1 MHMNHMLLAA
11 GLLGSVPAYA
21 QAPAV
26 GGVPVPLPATITA
39 PLPAGTN
46 PLGSVG
52 VTALPPLP
60 AGNNALGSVGVT
72 ALPPLPP
79 GTNAL
84 GSVGVSALP
93 PLPAGANSIG
103 SVTAS
108 PVGSGPGL
116 GGYFGTSPSLGT
128 LHLTCLVNSPGAYR
142 VVTYGSTPVVLA
154 YDDGAGNST
163 SYELLDPGAGQGRQ
177 GASTSPEMGWFK
189 GRVRVYGDPNASA
202 SGRSDGGC
210 S

>member
-79 GTNAL
+79 GNTAPDMPGQL
-84 GSVGVSALP
+84 TRRLP
-93 PLPAGANSIG
+93 CRHVWVDTCGAR
-103 SVTAS
+103 
-108 PVGSGPGL
+108 L
-116 GGYFGTSPSLGT
+116 
-128 LHLTCLVNSPGAYR
+128 
-142 VVTYGSTPVVLA
+142 
-154 YDDGAGNST
+154 
-163 SYELLDPGAGQGRQ
+163 
-177 GASTSPEMGWFK
+177 
-189 GRVRVYGDPNASA
+189 
-202 SGRSDGGC
+202 
-210 S
+210 

>member
-46 PLGSVG
+46 PLGSV
-52 VTALPPLP
+52 
-60 AGNNALGSVGVT
+60 
-72 ALPPLPP
+72 
-79 GTNAL
+79 
-84 GSVGVSALP
+84 
-93 PLPAGANSIG
+93 
-103 SVTAS
+103 TAS

-142 VVTYGSTPVVLA
+142 IVTYGSTPVVLA

-177 GASTSPEMGWFK
+177 GASTSPDMGWFK

>member
-1 MHMNHMLLAA
+1 MKLNCKGLIITILTVAYIPFAHASGGLSDYALSYGINGLTLAPDQR
-11 GLLGSVPAYA
+11 LK
-21 QAPAV
+21 
-26 GGVPVPLPATITA
+26 GVVIFCPSTDGTITA
-39 PLPAGTN
+39 QNCNFN
-46 PLGSVG
+46 PS
-52 VTALPPLP
+52 
-60 AGNNALGSVGVT
+60 AGNNSPSTPAT
-72 ALPPLPP
+72 P
-79 GTNAL
+79 GYIAPATGATFATTSNQ
-84 GSVGVSALP
+84 
-93 PLPAGANSIG
+93 LPASG
-103 SVTAS
+103 S
-108 PVGSGPGL
+108 GL

-128 LHLTCLVNSPGAYR
+128 LRLTCLVNSPGAYR

-189 GRVRVYGDPNASA
+189 GRIRMYGDANASA